1 MKKYIFLSL
10 LIHVGIATALISWS
24 GLSVSEWTQSLLSRF
39 SAEQLKDELM
49 ETQEESI
56 KQMPMEKK
64 LSKKLSEKK
73 LETKKKA
80 ERVLQKKTSS
90 SQMSKTQSK
99 PAVRKKTR
107 PKKSVKKISTVESSL
122 EENSAEERT
131 RKENVSLPAKLEN
144 KDNSADEKTS
154 STAQEETDLP
164 VGLDSAE
171 EENLPEVK
179 YNSVEDL
186 KAVDR
191 ENTAP
196 SEALQ
201 EGVSDESASHSQIEP
216 AGNNLLEAV
225 SEDKVETVQKNSESP
240 EDRDFEEINTNP
252 QDLKK
257 IITESSQ
264 KEVKS
269 SQTLVPVPGNPEWS
283 YPQQAR
289 QNKKEGSV
297 FLQYFVDDTGFVDK
311 IKLLKSSGYSILDN
325 EALRVMARQKYRPGQ
340 SGWYRHRVDFKLK
353 NM

>member
-10 LIHVGIATALISWS
+10 FIHVGIAVALISWS
-24 GLSVSEWTQSLLSRF
+24 GLSVSEWTQNLLNRF
-39 SAEQLKDELM
+39 GIEQIEDEWAEA
-49 ETQEESI
+49 QEEATEQI
-56 KQMPMEKK
+56 PMEE
-64 LSKKLSEKK
+64 SLSEKK
-73 LETKKKA
+73 LETKKKVA
-80 ERVLQKKTSS
+80 RVPQKKISS
-90 SQMSKTQSK
+90 SQTSKTQSK

-107 PKKSVKKISTVESSL
+107 PKT
-122 EENSAEERT
+122 SAEKIKK
-131 RKENVSLPAKLEN
+131 KEDVNLIEKPKN
-144 KDNSADEKTS
+144 KDHSADEKTS
-154 STAQEETDLP
+154 STAQEETNLP
-164 VGLDSAE
+164 VGLDSASKK
-171 EENLPEVK
+171 NTPEVQ
-179 YNSVEDL
+179 YNSAEDL
-186 KAVDR
+186 DTVD
-191 ENTAP
+191 
-196 SEALQ
+196 Q
-201 EGVSDESASHSQIEP
+201 EGSASSEVLKKMKSDEP
-216 AGNNLLEAV
+216 V
-225 SEDKVETVQKNSESP
+225 SEDKMEDVQSNSEFP

-269 SQTLVPVPGNPEWS
+269 SQTLIPAPGNPEWS